1 VLGSEMKYP
10 NKKNN
15 RYVITAATIFTLSIM
30 TASIMATAPAAAT
43 TTTTTITDGD
53 NAPDDTNTAATT
65 APSGEEVR
73 GEVPQL
79 RPQLCGSSSSG
90 DTSDDTNTDTTTT
103 TGIASTNNNNNNTAT
118 SFPYQNPEY
127 GIQILCPE
135 NWLYGEEV
143 NPVNGDF
150 QVYFILPVEVQR
162 SQTTGETAP
171 VISVAIRELP
181 FADFNLELFSDL
193 NIRDLT
199 STGHEI
205 IRTGLNA
212 TLSGMPAFEV
222 VYVDPNGTM
231 FLQDWT
237 IQNDRAYGVVYVS
250 PEPRFNEFLPIAQD
264 MISSFVITN
273 DTSTTSLLTTPPRP
287 SEEAPPMIDDTMT
300 TNTTSTTVENNETT
314 APPKQGEG
322 GVEEEQTTIAPNP
335 LFE

>member
-1 VLGSEMKYP
+1 MKYL
-10 NKKNN
+10 NKKKN

-43 TTTTTITDGD
+43 TTTTTTTDGD
-53 NAPDDTNTAATT
+53 NAAADDTNTAATT
-65 APSGEEVR
+65 TTPSGEEVG
-73 GEVPQL
+73 GEAPQL
-79 RPQLCGSSSSG
+79 RPQLCGSGSSG
-90 DTSDDTNTDTTTT
+90 DTSIGTNTDTT
-103 TGIASTNNNNNNTAT
+103 SLL
-118 SFPYQNPEY
+118 YQNPEY

-143 NPVNGDF
+143 DPINGDL
-150 QVYFILPVEVQR
+150 QVYFTSPVEVQR

-171 VISVAIRELP
+171 VISVAIRKLP
-181 FADFNLELFSDL
+181 LANFNLQLFSDL

-205 IRTGLNA
+205 ISTGLNA

-237 IQNDRAYGVVYVS
+237 IQSGRAYGVVYVS

-264 MISSFVITN
+264 MISSFAITN
-273 DTSTTSLLTTPPRP
+273 DTTTTSSLPTFTPRP
-287 SEEAPPMIDDTMT
+287 SEEAPNVIDDTMT
-300 TNTTSTTVENNETT
+300 TNATSTTVENNETT
-314 APPKQGEG
+314 TTAPPQQGEG
-322 GVEEEQTTIAPNP
+322 GVEEELTTIAPNP